1 MITIIESIT
10 NTILIIAII
19 SFLTMIFSGLIEDVF
34 GKITSLEDFK
44 NTVYFKY
51 ALLVTLL
58 SFFMTFSFAEYYK
71 SLVRKEIVS
80 KFENVNFQFSSLHV
94 NDEKINSPILVNAIK
109 NIGSDF
115 ISQRTSGR
123 TIRVKL
129 LSKNETIILDL
140 SRSTQDSSLYAVYY
154 PKYASS
160 DANSVGWVKLNIK
173 LIN

>member
-34 GKITSLEDFK
+34 EKITSLEDFK

-71 SLVRKEIVS
+71 SLVRKEIIS
-80 KFENVNFQFSSLHV
+80 KFENINMQSSSLYL
-94 NDEKINSPILVNAIK
+94 NDENINSLILVNAIK
-109 NIGSDF
+109 NISSDF
-115 ISQRTSGR
+115 IGQRTSGR

-140 SRSTQDSSLYAVYY
+140 SRSIQDSSLYRVYY
-154 PKYASS
+154 PKYSLS